1 MPRPHPP
8 PRSISPTPSTVS
20 RFATSDL
27 FLSPPDRASR
37 SRASTP
43 GRRRWKLRRSTRCS
57 SRKSRRTSPS
67 TSLSA
72 RRRSQSSSQRVIRR
86 ILLRDGREPG
96 ATEVRPISRR
106 SGPYEASTDTGNLIS
121 PLRWASSC
129 SASARHGGHLRL
141 GVQRDGTP
149 RSLGVACKE
158 TADRP
163 NSCRRTERQAA
174 VFVKSIRM

>member
-1 MPRPHPP
+1 MPPTSPASALDFSDALHCKQVCNL
-8 PRSISPTPSTVS
+8 RSIPLTARQSKS
-20 RFATSDL
+20 FASLYTS
-27 FLSPPDRASR
+27 
-37 SRASTP
+37 
-43 GRRRWKLRRSTRCS
+43 RRRWKLRRSTRCS